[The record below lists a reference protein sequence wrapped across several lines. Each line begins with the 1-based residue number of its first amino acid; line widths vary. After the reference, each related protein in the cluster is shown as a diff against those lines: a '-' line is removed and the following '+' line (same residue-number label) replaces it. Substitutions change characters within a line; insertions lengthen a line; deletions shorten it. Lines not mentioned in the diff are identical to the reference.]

1 MNEIDITFLPRALKG
16 MVAGTWAITAAAAGA
31 AAYWIL

>member
-1 MNEIDITFLPRALKG
+1 MTGIDITLLPRALRG
-16 MVAGTWAITAAAAGA
+16 MVAGTWAITGAAAGA

>member
-1 MNEIDITFLPRALKG
+1 MMFLPRTLKG
-16 MVAGTWAITAAAAGA
+16 VVAATWAITAAAVGA